1 MSIEALFQTYG
12 YPALFVGTFLEGE
25 TILILAG
32 FAAHRA
38 YLNIYGVVIVAFL
51 GSMAG
56 DQFWFYL
63 GRRHGRGYI
72 AMRPQWQPKA
82 DRVLQLLKDHQIPIL
97 LTFRFLYGL
106 RNVTPFV
113 IGASGFSPLRF
124 SALNAF
130 GAAVWAAAFGAAGYH
145 FGNALE
151 AILEDVRHYEL
162 AVFAAISLV
171 GFLFWT
177 RRRLS
182 LRTPVQP
189 PRDSRSSTKD

>member
-1 MSIEALFQTYG
+1 MPLNLIIQTYG

-38 YLNIYGVVIVAFL
+38 YLNIYGVIVIAFL

-63 GRRHGRGYI
+63 GRRHGRAFI
-72 AMRPQWQPKA
+72 ARRPHWQPRA

-97 LTFRFLYGL
+97 LGFRFLYGL

-113 IGASGFSPLRF
+113 VGASGFRPLRF
-124 SALNAF
+124 AALNAV
-130 GAAVWAAAFGAAGYH
+130 GAAVWAAAFGAAGYY
-145 FGNALE
+145 FGNVLE
-151 AILEDVRHYEL
+151 AVLKDIHKYEV

-171 GFLFWT
+171 GFVLWL
-177 RRRLS
+177 RRRRS
-182 LRTPVQP
+182 LKKSGQPLAKSDSTPA
-189 PRDSRSSTKD
+189 D